1 MSTYL
6 THAIPLRLF
15 TLPKD
20 AVLVNLLTLKRGK
33 VSGIL
38 RGGKKIKGKLPN
50 YFSLISELEVM
61 VAPGKNFDIIAG
73 VDQRQI
79 FFDLQTNLDKRLLA
93 LTMLDVINR
102 VSNEY
107 ETDVK
112 LYGFL
117 LHWLEILN
125 KKNIRQ
131 KRLFLA
137 LSLWILLSKIGFR
150 PNVGSCV
157 QCQGDLD
164 GHQLFYQTEFSGF
177 VCPKCARP
185 TVRKI
190 SSFSS
195 DKLKNIAAGEDL
207 NIFDFLEKA
216 TETDI
221 DLSDILLH
229 HVETILEFEIK
240 GSRVYNEIV
249 I

>member
-1 MSTYL
+1 M
-6 THAIPLRLF
+6 
-15 TLPKD
+15 
-20 AVLVNLLTLKRGK
+20 
-33 VSGIL
+33 
-38 RGGKKIKGKLPN
+38 
-50 YFSLISELEVM
+50 
-61 VAPGKNFDIIAG
+61 PG
-73 VDQRQI
+73 
-79 FFDLQTNLDKRLLA
+79 
-93 LTMLDVINR
+93 
-102 VSNEY
+102 
-107 ETDVK
+107 
-112 LYGFL
+112 
-117 LHWLEILN
+117 
-125 KKNIRQ
+125 
-131 KRLFLA
+131 
-137 LSLWILLSKIGFR
+137 GFR
-150 PNVGSCV
+150 WTSA
-157 QCQGDLD
+157 
-164 GHQLFYQTEFSGF
+164 FYQTEFSGF